1 MPNKIDGLF
10 SPERLRKSWQKTKER
25 TDGPVRAEGE
35 GESPLQIFEH
45 LRDLIQRNF
54 SGEDSVALNLLLDD
68 LYVLL
73 ERMYPKAEESPI
85 PADAIPDMFPAVH
98 DMLNRIEDLVEAF
111 EIAGRS
117 RNRK

>member
-10 SPERLRKSWQKTKER
+10 SPDRLRKSWQKTKER
-25 TDGPVRAEGE
+25 TGGPVRAKREE
-35 GESPLQIFEH
+35 EPPLQIFEH

-54 SGEDSVALNLLLDD
+54 SGEDSAALNLLLDD

-85 PADAIPDMFPAVH
+85 PADSLTEMSPAVH

-111 EIAGRS
+111 EIAGR
-117 RNRK
+117 R